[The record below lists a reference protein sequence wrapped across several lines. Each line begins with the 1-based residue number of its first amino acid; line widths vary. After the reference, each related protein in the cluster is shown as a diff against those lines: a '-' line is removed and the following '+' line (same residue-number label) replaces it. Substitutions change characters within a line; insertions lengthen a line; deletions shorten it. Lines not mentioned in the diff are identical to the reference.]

1 MSARK
6 QGSKK
11 IEAGRING
19 VAGAAVSGALR
30 KSAQF
35 PRTGSVLHAVL
46 ARPWID
52 AVCLWGFRKLLPT
65 SRAWAA
71 AGISEG
77 SPDKFA
83 HELSLAAVPSRIAPR
98 LAETVRLRE
107 RAGTAEALWRDMAF
121 EGNNGDLLE
130 AERTRRMAA
139 QNYLGN
145 RVKYF
150 WLARSRRVPA
160 VRYQTPS
167 PQAALAA
174 FAAALPDCDDLFRA
188 PDPLP
193 RVERSRQVDHG
204 DVLEYWLRFESPGS
218 GDDPA
223 DLCYAHIYEPKHHG
237 PHGMPTFFF
246 GHGLAMELEMM
257 VDGPRSFRDMAKVGM
272 RIVMPD
278 GPGHNRRCKPG
289 LYGGESFLIEPPVS
303 GIHHFI
309 RSAREYATMI
319 AWCRAQGPGRI
330 SLGGVSLGALSAQV
344 AASRSR
350 YWPAE
355 SKPDALCL
363 FTTTNQVSALA
374 LDSSLGQMADLD
386 NEVRRCGW
394 TAEHFAE
401 LAPLTDAGAEPPIDP
416 ANIVLMIGARDNV
429 TPFAGG
435 RSLAQM
441 WRIPPENLF
450 ERDQGHFSA
459 AIGLGVDPAP
469 YARMFEILSR

>member
-1 MSARK
+1 MSAKHKR
-6 QGSKK
+6 
-11 IEAGRING
+11 ADRVNG
-19 VAGAAVSGALR
+19 VAGAAMSAALR
-30 KSAQF
+30 KTAQF

-52 AVCLWGFRKLLPT
+52 AICLWGFRKLLPT

-71 AGISEG
+71 AANSDG

-83 HELSLAAVPSRIAPR
+83 AELNLDHAPSRIAPR
-98 LAETVRLRE
+98 LAESVRLRD
-107 RAGTAEALWRDMAF
+107 RSVAAEALWREMAF
-121 EGNNGDLLE
+121 EGKDGDLS
-130 AERTRRMAA
+130 ATERARRMAA
-139 QNYLGN
+139 QNYLAN

-150 WLARSRRVPA
+150 WLAKSRRIPA
-160 VRYQTPS
+160 VRYRTPS
-167 PQAALAA
+167 PQAALDA
-174 FAAALPDCDDLFRA
+174 FAASLPDSDALFRI
-188 PDPLP
+188 PDPMP
-193 RVERSRQVDHG
+193 KVEKSRVVDHG
-204 DVLEYWLRFESPGS
+204 DVLEYWLRFDSPGS
-218 GDDPA
+218 GDDAA
-223 DLCYAHIYEPKHHG
+223 DVCYAHVYEPKQHG
-237 PHGMPTFFF
+237 ANGMPTFFF
-246 GHGLAMELEMM
+246 GHGLAMEIEMM
-257 VDGPRSFRDMAKVGM
+257 VDGPRSFKDMAAHGM

-278 GPGHNRRCKPG
+278 GPGHNRRVKPG

-309 RSAREYATMI
+309 RAAKESAIMI
-319 AWCRAQGPGRI
+319 AWCRAQGPGKI

-355 SKPDALCL
+355 SKPDALAL
-363 FTTTNQVSALA
+363 FTTTSQVSGLA
-374 LDSSLGQMADLD
+374 LDSSLGQMADID

-394 TAEHFAE
+394 RPEHFAE
-401 LAPLTDAGAEPPIDP
+401 LSPLTDAGEEPPLDP

-429 TPFAGG
+429 TPIAGG
-435 RSLAQM
+435 RDLARM
-441 WRIPPENLF
+441 WRIPAENLF

>member
-1 MSARK
+1 MSTRGRA
-6 QGSKK
+6 GSLDE
-11 IEAGRING
+11 I
-19 VAGAAVSGALR
+19 AGAGMSGALR
-30 KSAQF
+30 ATAQF

-71 AGISEG
+71 AAISDGAPE
-77 SPDKFA
+77 KFA
-83 HELSLAAVPSRIAPR
+83 TELNLGHVPSRIAPR

-107 RAGTAEALWRDMAF
+107 RAAAAEALWRAMAF
-121 EGNNGDLLE
+121 EGQDGDLLG
-130 AERTRRMAA
+130 AERARRMAA

-150 WLARSRRVPA
+150 WLAKSRRIPA
-160 VRYQTPS
+160 VRYRTPS
-167 PQAALAA
+167 PQAALEA
-174 FAAALPDCDDLFRA
+174 FAAALPDSDALFRA
-188 PDPLP
+188 SDPMP
-193 RVERSRQVDHG
+193 QIERSRTVDHG
-204 DVLEYWLRFESPGS
+204 DVLEYWLRFDSPGS

-223 DLCYAHIYEPKHHG
+223 DTCYAHIYEPKQHG
-237 PHGMPTFFF
+237 PNGMPTFFF
-246 GHGLAMELEMM
+246 GHGLAMELEML
-257 VDGPRSFRDMAKVGM
+257 VDGPRSFKDMAAFGM

-289 LYGGESFLIEPPVS
+289 LYGGESFLVEPPVS

-309 RSAREYATMI
+309 RAARESAAMI

-355 SKPDALCL
+355 AKPDALCL

-394 TAEHFAE
+394 KPEHFAE
-401 LAPLTDAGAEPPIDP
+401 LAPLTDAGAEPPVDP
-416 ANIVLMIGARDNV
+416 SSIVLMIGARDNV
-429 TPFAGG
+429 TPIAGG

>member
-1 MSARK
+1 MSLQSGRARK
-6 QGSKK
+6 ADSKLDSAAGS
-11 IEAGRING
+11 
-19 VAGAAVSGALR
+19 VMSGALR
-30 KSAQF
+30 RTAQF
-35 PRTGSVLHAVL
+35 PRTGSFLHAAL

-71 AGISEG
+71 AAVSDGAPE
-77 SPDKFA
+77 KFA
-83 HELSLAAVPSRIAPR
+83 RELGLTHVPSRIAPR
-98 LAETVRLRE
+98 LAETVRLRQRSAE
-107 RAGTAEALWRDMAF
+107 AEALWNALAF
-121 EGNNGDLLE
+121 GGKQGDLLG
-130 AERTRRMAA
+130 AERARRMAG
-139 QNYLGN
+139 QNFLGN

-150 WLARSRRVPA
+150 WLAKSRRLPA
-160 VRYQTPS
+160 VRYQTTS
-167 PQAALAA
+167 PQSVIGAFDGALGDADA
-174 FAAALPDCDDLFRA
+174 LFRL

-193 RVERSRQVDHG
+193 RVERSRAVDHG
-204 DVLEYWLRFESPGS
+204 DVMEYWLRFESPGS

-223 DLCYAHIYEPKHHG
+223 DTCYAHVYEPKRSG
-237 PHGMPTFFF
+237 AEGMPTFFF

-257 VDGPRSFRDMAKVGM
+257 VDGPRSFKEMAAVGM

-309 RSAREYATMI
+309 RAAREFGTLI

-355 SKPDALCL
+355 AKPDALAL
-363 FTTTNQVSALA
+363 FTTTSQVSGLA
-374 LDSSLGQMADLD
+374 LDSSLGQMADID

-394 TAEHFAE
+394 KPEHFAT
-401 LAPLTDAGAEPPIDP
+401 LAPITDAGAEPPVDP
-416 ANIVLMIGARDNV
+416 ANIVLLIGARDNV
-429 TPFAGG
+429 TPVAGG
-435 RSLAQM
+435 RGLAQM
-441 WRIPPENLF
+441 WRVPPENLF
-450 ERDQGHFSA
+450 VRDQGHFSA

-469 YARMFEILSR
+469 FARMFEILRR

>member
-1 MSARK
+1 MSTRLGRADK
-6 QGSKK
+6 VDAAAGSLM
-11 IEAGRING
+11 
-19 VAGAAVSGALR
+19 SGALKR
-30 KSAQF
+30 SAQF
-35 PRTGSVLHAVL
+35 PRTGSFLHAAL

-71 AGISEG
+71 AAVSDG
-77 SPDKFA
+77 SPEAFA
-83 HELSLAAVPSRIAPR
+83 GELGLAAVPSRIAPR
-98 LAETVRLRE
+98 LAETVRLRSRSAE
-107 RAGTAEALWRDMAF
+107 AEALWRALAF
-121 EGNNGDLLE
+121 GGKSGDLLG
-130 AERTRRMAA
+130 AERARRMAA
-139 QNYLGN
+139 QNFLGN

-150 WLARSRRVPA
+150 WLAKSRRVPA
-160 VRYQTPS
+160 VRYRTPS
-167 PQAALAA
+167 PESALDAFSAALADA
-174 FAAALPDCDDLFRA
+174 DALFRL

-193 RVERSRQVDHG
+193 IVERSRIVDHG
-204 DVLEYWLRFESPGS
+204 DVLEYWLRFDSPGS
-218 GDDPA
+218 GADPA
-223 DLCYAHIYEPKHHG
+223 DICYAHVYEPKQGG
-237 PHGMPTFFF
+237 PAGMPTFIF

-257 VDGPRSFRDMAKVGM
+257 VDGPRSFKDMAAHGM

-289 LYGGESFLIEPPVS
+289 LYGGESFLVEPPVS

-309 RSAREYATMI
+309 RAAREFGTMI

-344 AASRSR
+344 AASRAR

-355 SKPDALCL
+355 ARPDALCL
-363 FTTTNQVSALA
+363 FTTTNQVSGLA

-394 TAEHFAE
+394 KPEHFAA
-401 LAPLTDAGAEPPIDP
+401 LAPITDAGAEPPVDP
-416 ANIVLMIGARDNV
+416 ADIVLLIGARDNV
-429 TPFAGG
+429 TPHAGG
-435 RSLAQM
+435 RSLAEM

-450 ERDQGHFSA
+450 VRDQGHFSA

>member
-1 MSARK
+1 MSARS
-6 QGSKK
+6 QRTA
-11 IEAGRING
+11 AGKVNG
-19 VAGAAVSGALR
+19 VAGAMMSEGLR
-30 KSAQF
+30 RTAQF

-52 AVCLWGFRKLLPT
+52 PICLWGFRKLLPT

-71 AGISEG
+71 AAVSEG
-77 SPDKFA
+77 SPEK
-83 HELSLAAVPSRIAPR
+83 LAAAIGLAHLPARIAPR

-107 RAGTAEALWRDMAF
+107 RMQSAEAIWRDMAF
-121 EGNNGDLLE
+121 AGAAGDLSA
-130 AERTRRMAA
+130 AERARRMSA
-139 QNYLGN
+139 QNFLGN

-150 WLARSRRVPA
+150 WLAKSRRIPA
-160 VRYQTPS
+160 VRYRTPS
-167 PQAALAA
+167 PQAAIEA
-174 FAAALPDCDDLFRA
+174 FAAALPDADALFRL

-193 RVERSRQVDHG
+193 RVEKSRVVDHG
-204 DVLEYWLRFESPGS
+204 GVLEYWLRFESPGS

-223 DLCYAHIYEPKHHG
+223 DTCYAHVYEPKLVPG
-237 PHGMPTFFF
+237 ADMPTFFF
-246 GHGLAMELEMM
+246 AHGLAMEIEMM
-257 VDGPRSFRDMAKVGM
+257 VDGPRSFKDMAAHGM

-278 GPGHNRRCKPG
+278 APGHNRRCKAG
-289 LYGGESFLIEPPVS
+289 LYGGESFLVEPPVS

-309 RSAREYATMI
+309 RAAREFGTLI

-344 AASRSR
+344 AASRSG

-355 SKPDALCL
+355 AKPDALCL
-363 FTTTNQVSALA
+363 FTTTSEVSGLA

-394 TAEHFAE
+394 TAEHFAA
-401 LAPLTDAGAEPPIDP
+401 LSPLTDAGAEPPLDP
-416 ANIVLMIGARDNV
+416 ANIVLLIGARDNV
-429 TPFAGG
+429 TPVAGG
-435 RSLAQM
+435 RGLAQM
-441 WRIPPENLF
+441 WRIPKENLF

>member
-1 MSARK
+1 MSSRRQRA
-6 QGSKK
+6 GAVT
-11 IEAGRING
+11 EA
-19 VAGAAVSGALR
+19 AGAAMSGALR
-30 KSAQF
+30 ATARF
-35 PRTGSVLHAVL
+35 PRTGSVLHGVL

-52 AVCLWGFRKLLPT
+52 PICLWGFRKLLPT

-71 AGISEG
+71 ASISGG
-77 SPDKFA
+77 SPETFA
-83 HELSLAAVPSRIAPR
+83 AALELRAVPSRIAPR

-107 RAGTAEALWRDMAF
+107 RSTSAEVLWRALAF
-121 EGNNGDLLE
+121 EGGNGDLLG
-130 AERTRRMAA
+130 AERARRMAA
-139 QNYLGN
+139 QNYLAN
-145 RVKYF
+145 RVKYL
-150 WLARSRRVPA
+150 WLAKSRRVPA

-174 FAAALPDCDDLFRA
+174 FQASLPDADALFRL

-193 RVERSRQVDHG
+193 PVARSRIVDHG
-204 DVLEYWLRFESPGS
+204 DVLEYWLRFASPGS
-218 GDDPA
+218 GDDAA
-223 DLCYAHIYEPKHHG
+223 DTCYAHVYEPKRSG
-237 PHGMPTFFF
+237 PRGMPTLFF

-257 VDGPRSFRDMAKVGM
+257 VDGPRSFKDMAAHGM

-289 LYGGESFLIEPPVS
+289 LYGGESFLVEPPVS

-309 RSAREYATMI
+309 RAAREFGTLI
-319 AWCRAQGPGRI
+319 AWCRAQGPGKI
-330 SLGGVSLGALSAQV
+330 ALGGVSLGALSAQV

-355 SKPDALCL
+355 ARPDALCL
-363 FTTTNQVSALA
+363 LTTTSQVSGLA

-394 TAEHFAE
+394 KPEHFAA
-401 LAPLTDAGAEPPIDP
+401 LAPITDAGDEPPVDP
-416 ANIVLMIGARDNV
+416 ANIVLLIGARDNV
-429 TPFAGG
+429 TPTAGG
-435 RSLAQM
+435 RSLAGM

-450 ERDQGHFSA
+450 VRDQGHFSA

>member
-1 MSARK
+1 MSSRSQRTGVAK
-6 QGSKK
+6 VNK
-11 IEAGRING
+11 
-19 VAGAAVSGALR
+19 VAGAAMSEGLR
-30 KSAQF
+30 RTAQF
-35 PRTGSVLHAVL
+35 PRTGSILHAVL
-46 ARPWID
+46 ARPWLD
-52 AVCLWGFRKLLPT
+52 PVCLWGFRKLLPT

-71 AGISEG
+71 AAISGG
-77 SPDKFA
+77 SPEAFA
-83 HELSLAAVPSRIAPR
+83 RELDLSAVPSRIAPR

-107 RAGTAEALWRDMAF
+107 RSASAETLWRSLAF
-121 EGNNGDLLE
+121 EGGHGDLLG
-130 AERTRRMAA
+130 AERARRMAA

-150 WLARSRRVPA
+150 WLAKSRRIPA

-167 PQAALAA
+167 PHTALESFGASLA
-174 FAAALPDCDDLFRA
+174 DADALFRL
-188 PDPLP
+188 PNPLP
-193 RVERSRQVDHG
+193 PVERSRAVDHG
-204 DVLEYWLRFESPGS
+204 DVLEYWLRFVSPGS

-223 DLCYAHIYEPKHHG
+223 DTCYAHIYEPKQVG
-237 PHGMPTFFF
+237 SAGMPTFIF

-257 VDGPRSFRDMAKVGM
+257 VDGPRSFKDMAAHGM

-278 GPGHNRRCKPG
+278 GPGHNRRVKPG

-309 RSAREYATMI
+309 RAAREFGTMI

-344 AASRSR
+344 AASRAG
-350 YWPAE
+350 YWPSAA
-355 SKPDALCL
+355 KPDALCL
-363 FTTTNQVSALA
+363 FTTTSEVSALA

-394 TAEHFAE
+394 KAEHFRT
-401 LAPLTDAGAEPPIDP
+401 LAPITDAGAVPPVDP
-416 ANIVLMIGARDNV
+416 SNIVLLIGARDNV
-429 TPFAGG
+429 TPVAGG
-435 RSLAQM
+435 HGLAEL
-441 WRIPPENLF
+441 WRIPAENLF
-450 ERDQGHFSA
+450 VRDQGHFSA

>member
-1 MSARK
+1 MS
-6 QGSKK
+6 GSSHVET
-11 IEAGRING
+11 IGD
-19 VAGAAVSGALR
+19 VAGAAMSGASR
-30 KSAQF
+30 RTAQF
-35 PRTGSVLHAVL
+35 PRTGSMLHAAL
-46 ARPWID
+46 ARPWVD

-71 AGISEG
+71 AGISDGLPE
-77 SPDKFA
+77 KFA
-83 HELSLAAVPSRIAPR
+83 HELNLDAVPGRIAPR
-98 LAETVRLRE
+98 LVETKRLGKRS
-107 RAGTAEALWRDMAF
+107 ADAEALWRDLAF
-121 EGNNGDLLE
+121 GGKGGDLLG
-130 AERTRRMAA
+130 AERARRLAA
-139 QNYLGN
+139 QSFLGN
-145 RVKYF
+145 RVKYL
-150 WLARSRRVPA
+150 WLAKSRRLPA
-160 VRYQTPS
+160 VRYRTPNPGAVLTTFAKS
-167 PQAALAA
+167 LADA
-174 FAAALPDCDDLFRA
+174 DALFRV

-193 RVERSRQVDHG
+193 VVEKSRIIDHG
-204 DVLEYWLRFESPGS
+204 DVLEYWLRFQSPSS

-223 DLCYAHIYEPKHHG
+223 DTCYAHVYEPKQTG
-237 PHGMPTFFF
+237 LHGMPTFFF

-257 VDGPRSFRDMAKVGM
+257 VNGPRSFREMAKVGM

-289 LYGGESFLIEPPVS
+289 FYGGESFLVAPPVS

-309 RSAREYATMI
+309 RAAREYATLV

-350 YWPAE
+350 DWPAE

-363 FTTTNQVSALA
+363 FTTTNRVSGLA

-386 NEVRRCGW
+386 NEVRRHGW
-394 TAEHFAE
+394 KPEHFAA
-401 LAPLTDAGAEPPIDP
+401 LAPLTDACAAPPVDP

-429 TPFAGG
+429 TPSAGG
-435 RSLAQM
+435 RTLAEM
-441 WRIPPENLF
+441 WRVPKENMF
-450 ERDQGHFSA
+450 VRDQGHFSA

>member
-1 MSARK
+1 MSSRNRRVDK
-6 QGSKK
+6 V
-11 IEAGRING
+11 NG
-19 VAGAAVSGALR
+19 VAGAVMSGALR
-30 KSAQF
+30 KTAQF

-71 AGISEG
+71 AAISEG
-77 SPDKFA
+77 SPEKFA
-83 HELSLAAVPSRIAPR
+83 AELNLSHVPSRIAPR

-107 RAGTAEALWRDMAF
+107 RAARAEVLWRGFAF
-121 EGNNGDLLE
+121 EGTSGDLLL
-130 AERTRRMAA
+130 AEHARRMAA
-139 QNYLGN
+139 QNYLAN

-150 WLARSRRVPA
+150 WLAKSRRLPA
-160 VRYQTPS
+160 VRYRTPS
-167 PQAALAA
+167 PRATLDA
-174 FAAALPDCDDLFRA
+174 FATSLPDSDVLFRA

-193 RVERSRQVDHG
+193 AVERSRNVDHG

-223 DLCYAHIYEPKHHG
+223 DICYAHVYEPKEHG
-237 PHGMPTFFF
+237 PAGMPTFFF
-246 GHGLAMELEMM
+246 GHGLAMELEML
-257 VDGPRSFRDMAKVGM
+257 VDGPRSFRDMAAVGM

-278 GPGHNRRCKPG
+278 GPGHNRRAKPG
-289 LYGGESFLIEPPVS
+289 LYGGESFLVEPPVS

-309 RSAREYATMI
+309 RAARESATLI
-319 AWCRAQGPGRI
+319 SWCRAQGPGRI

-350 YWPAE
+350 YWPEAA
-355 SKPDALCL
+355 KPDALCL
-363 FTTTNQVSALA
+363 FTTTSQVSALA

-394 TAEHFAE
+394 LPEHFAV
-401 LAPLTDAGAEPPIDP
+401 LAPLTDAGLEPPIDP
-416 ANIVLMIGARDNV
+416 SNIVLMIGARDNV
-429 TPFAGG
+429 TPIAGG
-435 RSLAQM
+435 RNLAEM

-450 ERDQGHFSA
+450 VRDQGHFSA

-469 YARMFEILSR
+469 FARMFEILRR